1 MSKIKPSEAQM
12 ELEYLGILESRI
24 QEIIGLL
31 HTTKEENRILE
42 ERLSEQT
49 EAFQALQAEREEVRQ
64 RVERILGNLSHIN
77 NEKEN
82 VMAEQRV
89 EPEDGHE
96 TPY

>member
-1 MSKIKPSEAQM
+1 M
-12 ELEYLGILESRI
+12 ELEYLGILESRV
-24 QEIIGLL
+24 QEIIRLL

-64 RVERILGNLSHIN
+64 RVERILGNLSHIK
-77 NEKEN
+77 NEEEN
-82 VMAEQRV
+82 VMAEQKV
-89 EPEDGHE
+89 EPEAGHE

>member
-1 MSKIKPSEAQM
+1 M
-12 ELEYLGILESRI
+12 ELEYLGILESRV

-89 EPEDGHE
+89 EPEDGHDE